1 MSGSYRL
8 GDAEFHSRLIIGSG
22 KYKSFEENR
31 QALDESGAELITVAV
46 RRVDVSTRDAGSLL
60 DHIPPDQFQ
69 LLPNTAGCYNA
80 KEAVTTA
87 QLARELLDTP
97 LVKLEVIG
105 DERTLFPDTA
115 ATLEAARILIAEG
128 FTVLPYITDDPVAC
142 LRLEELGCAA
152 VMPLGAP
159 IGSGLGI
166 RNPTNIRII
175 LESVSVP
182 VIVDAGVGTASD
194 AAIAME
200 LGCTAVLDEHR
211 NRRGKGPAQDGTRN
225 ASGGGERA
233 HGLRGRPH
241 AAPPVRPGLQSDGGA
256 YRRTVIPRLCY
267 ITDAERGTGGRP
279 LAEVLKD
286 SARAGVELV
295 VLREPQLEGSE
306 WEALLQQIGPL
317 RDEGLR
323 VVASRRLDVTRACKL
338 DGVHLAA
345 DAVSVGEARAWLGP
359 EALIGY
365 SAHSGNEARDAAAAG
380 ASYVTLSPIYQT
392 GSKPGA
398 AGRGCAWLARELQ
411 EVEIPVLA
419 LGGLTPE
426 RTGQVLEAG
435 AWGVAAVSAIGAA
448 PDVGAAVREFRH
460 ALREN
465 TA

>member
-142 LRLEELGCAA
+142 QKLEELGCAA

-175 LESVSVP
+175 LESVGVP

-194 AAIAME
+194 AAVAME
-200 LGCTAVLDEHR
+200 LGCTAVLM
-211 NRRGKGPAQDGTRN
+211 NTGI
-225 ASGGGERA
+225 
-233 HGLRGRPH
+233 
-241 AAPPVRPGLQSDGGA
+241 AAAKD
-256 YRRTVIPRLCY
+256 
-267 ITDAERGTGGRP
+267 P
-279 LAEVLKD
+279 LKM
-286 SARAGVELV
+286 ARAMRLAVESGRMAYEAGRMPRRLYAQASS
-295 VLREPQLEGSE
+295 PLEGR
-306 WEALLQQIGPL
+306 I
-317 RDEGLR
+317 
-323 VVASRRLDVTRACKL
+323 DV
-338 DGVHLAA
+338 
-345 DAVSVGEARAWLGP
+345 P
-359 EALIGY
+359 
-365 SAHSGNEARDAAAAG
+365 
-380 ASYVTLSPIYQT
+380 
-392 GSKPGA
+392 
-398 AGRGCAWLARELQ
+398 
-411 EVEIPVLA
+411 
-419 LGGLTPE
+419 
-426 RTGQVLEAG
+426 
-435 AWGVAAVSAIGAA
+435 
-448 PDVGAAVREFRH
+448 
-460 ALREN
+460 
-465 TA
+465 

>member
-1 MSGSYRL
+1 M
-8 GDAEFHSRLIIGSG
+8 
-22 KYKSFEENR
+22 
-31 QALDESGAELITVAV
+31 
-46 RRVDVSTRDAGSLL
+46 
-60 DHIPPDQFQ
+60 
-69 LLPNTAGCYNA
+69 
-80 KEAVTTA
+80 
-87 QLARELLDTP
+87 
-97 LVKLEVIG
+97 
-105 DERTLFPDTA
+105 
-115 ATLEAARILIAEG
+115 
-128 FTVLPYITDDPVAC
+128 
-142 LRLEELGCAA
+142 
-152 VMPLGAP
+152 
-159 IGSGLGI
+159 
-166 RNPTNIRII
+166 
-175 LESVSVP
+175 
-182 VIVDAGVGTASD
+182 
-194 AAIAME
+194 
-200 LGCTAVLDEHR
+200 
-211 NRRGKGPAQDGTRN
+211 
-225 ASGGGERA
+225 
-233 HGLRGRPH
+233 
-241 AAPPVRPGLQSDGGA
+241 
-256 YRRTVIPRLCY
+256 IPRLCY